1 MCHSPYVS
9 CNLPPSLLLP
19 LFATRVSLH
28 RYEPESPSLLRPL
41 CCDRRLKELQ
51 LSRILYIHVSLDL
64 SLSLSHSCLS
74 PQYLPLA
81 LYYLTLYCQHIVVI
95 VRIDINVAFLSLVKQ
110 TRVCIDEDLGMLSF
124 SGSRTTLD
132 RGMQRSAI
140 SWSDARR
147 TDSCVSYCLVP
158 TRCALSMHER

>member
-41 CCDRRLKELQ
+41 CCDRRLIELQ

-81 LYYLTLYCQHIVVI
+81 LYSLCQHIVVI

-110 TRVCIDEDLGMLSF
+110 VACVCIDEDLGMLSF